1 MTQRK
6 AYPIPETLPEN
17 LRCFFVAIP
26 DDDLFLYQ
34 FMGAYRFFGTWVAWE
49 RDAAKRGKDAAAL
62 WRNAIEWTEEHMNC
76 EFPDYTE
83 ILLQIVERLDNLTS
97 VVENKDCSGQS
108 EEDMAITIN
117 NSNCC
122 GCCGSSS
129 CTGGYVDDV
138 ELDDLDLP
146 DPPDDEPPD
155 DVNLYQKCS
164 VAHYMTMQLR
174 NTLIRLADETQSYPE
189 FSAWWATLWGWLPLS
204 IQLILFGVWVAVR
217 SWLNRGVAWVTANF
231 DPLYDNIVCA
241 MYGAES
247 AAAAR
252 IAVNAVL
259 SNLPYPL
266 NNAATSIASYLP
278 WSVLFSEEMLDLPPG
293 YTNRTCCGET
303 PDPPPDPVPDPPT
316 GYVWIPQQME
326 VTSTTNGAT
335 GNVSGNVLTVGGS
348 STNTTRPWVYVT
360 GLASE
365 AKLAAGVSGDIAA
378 ILHRVRVSSITPAA
392 NRIMLEQAWAVNSGD
407 ITIPVSGDYV
417 AFVDDWQADLEELS
431 VHYEN
436 VTWLTAAPAGN
447 RCNVTRETNQ
457 TTNYSQNVR
466 VETWLLIR
474 LT

>member
-1 MTQRK
+1 MTQK
-6 AYPIPETLPEN
+6 AYPIPDPLPDG
-17 LRCFFVAIP
+17 LRCFLLAIP
-26 DDDLFLYQ
+26 DNDLFLYQ

-97 VVENKDCSGQS
+97 VVESGQS

-129 CTGGYVDDV
+129 CTGGGYVDDV

-174 NTLIRLADETQSYPE
+174 NTLIRLADETQTYPE
-189 FSAWWATLWGWLPLS
+189 FSSWWATLWGWLPLS

-259 SNLPYPL
+259 ANMPYPL

-278 WSVLFSEEMLDLPPG
+278 WSVLFSEEILDLPPG
-293 YTNRTCCGET
+293 YANRTCCGET
-303 PDPPPDPVPDPPT
+303 PDMPDIVPDVASGYALVAPDVMYQLVTSQYTTSVSIGSSRVVYHGQLTGQSQTWSPT
-316 GYVWIPQQME
+316 IRAINPHENIPQNYTMI
-326 VTSTTNGAT
+326 G
-335 GNVSGNVLTVGGS
+335 
-348 STNTTRPWVYVT
+348 
-360 GLASE
+360 
-365 AKLAAGVSGDIAA
+365 
-378 ILHRVRVSSITPAA
+378 
-392 NRIMLEQAWAVNSGD
+392 WALY
-407 ITIPVSGDYV
+407 IR
-417 AFVDDWQADLEELS
+417 
-431 VHYEN
+431 EN
-436 VTWLTAAPAGN
+436 VAYGGNDPAGN
-447 RCNVTRETNQ
+447 MARIANMVQANYAYAQVDDDAQAVADLDEYFDLIANNNIDHLANRDIGFYRRAGVTA
-457 TTNYSQNVR
+457 SGGPIGPVDISVFFICR
-466 VETWLLIR
+466 VS
-474 LT
+474 